1 MPQGKPKA
9 QAQENQ
15 DTERETILDER
26 EQLRR
31 LFPSAYSPEIGVFN
45 DGKVEVMLKLSYAQ
59 AEALARLLHEHRI

>member
-1 MPQGKPKA
+1 MPKGKPKA

-45 DGKVEVMLKLSYAQ
+45 DGKVEVMLKLSYVQ